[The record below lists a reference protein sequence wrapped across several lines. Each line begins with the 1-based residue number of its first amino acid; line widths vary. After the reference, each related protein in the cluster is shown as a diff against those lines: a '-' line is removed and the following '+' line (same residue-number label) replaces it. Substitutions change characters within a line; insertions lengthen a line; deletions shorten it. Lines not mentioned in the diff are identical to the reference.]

1 MTLTRAATDESM
13 FNRAT
18 TSDLS
23 SSRLTPL
30 DTGEMDENSL
40 ITGSPTEFSFP
51 LAAWRCLAAT
61 SSSRLLI
68 AAVRLDGK
76 LVGHG
81 TAPEQQPQLLER
93 PTSSA
98 CIPINQIDIDK
109 EERRQRF
116 DLSVS

>member
-1 MTLTRAATDESM
+1 M
-13 FNRAT
+13 
-18 TSDLS
+18 
-23 SSRLTPL
+23 
-30 DTGEMDENSL
+30 
-40 ITGSPTEFSFP
+40 FSFP

-68 AAVRLDGK
+68 AAVWLDGK

-81 TAPEQQPQLLER
+81 TAPEQQQHLER

-98 CIPINQIDIDK
+98 CFPINQIDIDK

-116 DLSVS
+116 DLSVSDEGCKREAPH